1 MGGEGVPPIPSPEL
15 AAVKKFWTL
24 DSLLLFLLRC
34 DTFFFKFAFVA
45 CELSRN
51 KRSYP
56 PPPPPFE
63 GSDKSNGRGPEANRE
78 A

>member
-34 DTFFFKFAFVA
+34 DTFFFQVRLCSVRVEPK
-45 CELSRN
+45 
-51 KRSYP
+51 
-56 PPPPPFE
+56 
-63 GSDKSNGRGPEANRE
+63 
-78 A
+78 